1 MAQQSVVAMQLRQE
15 PAAQLDYEGVN
26 RIWMNEM
33 TQSSSA
39 PGHHQ
44 TSNSHSRSTT
54 DAPSVSGDVTQSCL
68 VSSHFHWKNEVA
80 QLCMFW
86 SQLSEQIKTL
96 YSSSKPDGNP
106 CVFLIQVEYAGL
118 KSFASDGRPVGGQ
131 RGGTSSGI
139 SQSESNPAQEG
150 MFHGEGHPGDS
161 LSRSRQIFMEIIQGE
176 PMQTVGKAPLRECSI
191 CFQPFTEDELK
202 PKSNPQ
208 SGNNTKSGNNPQS
221 ETKVLPRDD
230 PQSRDNSQSRDQPQ
244 SLDNPTLV
252 SVWKGCNH
260 GFHRKCIQPWLDGHH
275 NSCPICRPTH
285 SGNLEAEPIAILETD
300 PVLAPYHCSL
310 FCAFYNTVRGSSRT
324 VVGVWSLL
332 LFCFSLLMW
341 QIVQDTRAHNG

>member
-1 MAQQSVVAMQLRQE
+1 MYRTFSNHYSSSRRSIYAMDNRIAVFTGLFILLLPMAQQSVVAMQLRQE

-68 VSSHFHWKNEVA
+68 
-80 QLCMFW
+80 
-86 SQLSEQIKTL
+86 
-96 YSSSKPDGNP
+96 
-106 CVFLIQVEYAGL
+106 VEYAGL